1 MRRVAKVDRNQAEI
15 VQALRAA
22 GAAVSDTSAVG
33 QGFPDVVCSYR
44 GTWHLLE
51 IKDGMKRPSARRLT
65 DAQVRWRSLQHA
77 AAPVVASV
85 DDALRAI
92 GAIEVTT

>member
-1 MRRVAKVDRNQAEI
+1 MRRAAKVDRNHAEI

-33 QGFPDVVCSYR
+33 QGFPDLVCSYR
-44 GTWHLLE
+44 GAWHLLE
-51 IKDGMKRPSARRLT
+51 IKDGSAPPSARKLT
-65 DAQVRWRSLQHA
+65 PAQVRWRSLQHA
-77 AAPVVASV
+77 EAPVVSSV
-85 DDALRAI
+85 DEALQAI